1 MSLPPQFL
9 DEIRARVPLSRVI
22 GRKVVWDL
30 RRSNQAK
37 GDWWAPCPFHG
48 EKTASFH
55 VDDQKG
61 FYYCFGCHAK
71 GDALTFLREA
81 EGLGFIE
88 AVQMLAS
95 EAGLQMPERDPREVQ
110 RADRRSELVAVMEQA
125 ARWFRLQLQTGAAQ
139 AARDYLARRGLDE
152 AAGEAFG
159 IGFAPDQRQGLFNAL
174 RSKGVDQAL
183 IVDAGLAAKP
193 DDGGAPFDR
202 FRGRI
207 IFPIRDGRG
216 RCIAFGGRAMD
227 PNARAKYLNSPET
240 VLFDK
245 GRNLYNVGPARAAV
259 ARGKPLIVAEGYM
272 DVIALVR
279 AGFEGAV
286 APLGTAITEDQ
297 LRLMWRISPEPV
309 IALDGDE
316 AGLRAAMRLI
326 DLALPMTGPGQALRF
341 AFMPQGQDPDDLIRA
356 SGAAAMAG
364 VLDEARPLV
373 DLLWRRET
381 EGRVFD
387 SPERRA
393 ALDKALGDAIAKIP
407 DKDTRDHYSAA
418 LKNLKWE
425 LFGPRRRD
433 GATNR
438 PPPREGWQGRKGQGR
453 DARHLPV
460 QPSEPARA
468 SRLSSPQAGEH
479 EAEALIEAM
488 VLAICAVYPELISSV
503 EGHLERLEPQDEE
516 RAALVHDLLSGS
528 QSGKGQR
535 ALEKIMALPQVIATP
550 FIWKSVPLSE
560 AELRLVNTL
569 EQLSARRAVKRE
581 IERAEAEIVGL
592 ADEGLTWRV
601 TESGRARQQADHP
614 SLANLS
620 DLGEDSDSRR
630 AFLEAALKNEIWR
643 KPRR

>member
-71 GDALTFLREA
+71 GDALNFLREA
-81 EGLGFIE
+81 EGMSFIE
-88 AVQMLAS
+88 AVELLAS
-95 EAGLQMPERDPREVQ
+95 EAGLQMPERDPRQVQ
-110 RADRRSELVAVMEQA
+110 RADRRTELVEVMEQA
-125 ARWFRLQLQTGAAQ
+125 VRWFRLQLQGGAA
-139 AARDYLARRGLDE
+139 ADARAYLAGRGLD
-152 AAGEAFG
+152 AAACEQFG

-174 RSKGVDQAL
+174 RGKGIDQAL
-183 IVDAGLAAKP
+183 IVEAGLAALP
-193 DDGGAPFDR
+193 EGGGAPFDR

-207 IFPIRDGRG
+207 TFPIRDGRG
-216 RCIAFGGRAMD
+216 RCIAFGGRSMD

-240 VLFDK
+240 PLFDK

-259 ARGKPLIVAEGYM
+259 AKGRPLIVAEGYM

-297 LRLMWRISPEPV
+297 LRLMWRVSPEPV
-309 IALDGDE
+309 IALDGDA

-326 DLALPMTGPGQALRF
+326 DLALPMTAPGQALRF
-341 AFMPQGQDPDDLIRA
+341 AFLPEGQDPDDLIRA
-356 SGAAAMAG
+356 KGAGAMAA
-364 VLDEARPLV
+364 VLNEARPLV

-407 DKDTRDHYSAA
+407 DKDTRDHYFAA
-418 LKNLKWE
+418 LKDLKWQ
-425 LFGPRRRD
+425 LFS
-433 GATNR
+433 NR
-438 PPPREGWQGRKGQGR
+438 PRKEAPAPRAPRPGMGRGGR
-453 DARHLPV
+453 DDRFLPIAPV
-460 QPSEPARA
+460 APTRA
-468 SRLSSPQAGEH
+468 SRLSSPDAGEH
-479 EAEALIEAM
+479 VAEALIEAM
-488 VLAICAVYPELISSV
+488 VLAICATHPDLIAPV
-503 EGHLERLEPQDEE
+503 ESRLERLEPQDSD
-516 RAALVHDLLSGS
+516 RAALVHDLLSGTQS
-528 QSGKGQR
+528 QAGQR
-535 ALEKIMALPQVIATP
+535 ALESVLADPHVKAAPAIQRPHDGDAASGILANALDRI
-550 FIWKSVPLSE
+550 E
-560 AELRLVNTL
+560 
-569 EQLSARRAVKRE
+569 ARRAARE
-581 IERAEAEIVGL
+581 EIARAEAEIEGM
-592 ADEGLTWRV
+592 ADEGLTWRMAQ
-601 TESGRARQQADHP
+601 SARARQQADHP
-614 SLANLS
+614 SLADLS
-620 DLGEDSDSRR
+620 DLGEDSESFR
-630 AFLEAALKNEIWR
+630 AVLEAALKNEIWR